1 MESQE
6 SQPERQSDQEVRLIK
21 SASVVAIATF
31 LSRITGFLRD
41 MLFAKLLGA
50 SIASDAFYVAF
61 RIPNMLRELL
71 AEGSISAGFIPVF
84 TEYLTKRS
92 REEAASLARAAFT
105 LLFLI
110 LIVIV
115 GIGILLT
122 PELLHLIAPGF
133 GKDPNLF
140 ALTTRLTRVMF
151 PFLLFI
157 SLAALT
163 MGILNSVHR
172 FGPPA
177 ISSALCNIVM
187 IFFILFPFYPQPVFL
202 AAIGV
207 IAGGFC
213 QFAMQIPAVK
223 KEGFAL
229 SFQWPIFPLHPGLF
243 QIGKL
248 ILPITLS
255 LSVTQINILVS
266 TIVAST
272 LASGSVSYLYYAM
285 RLIHF
290 PLGIFGVAL
299 ATVLLPTLSVQ
310 AAKADYT
317 GLRQSLSFGLR
328 LIFFIMAPAMA
339 GLIFLRVPIV
349 HLLFEH
355 GVFNHLAT
363 IETSEAL
370 LYYAIGLWA
379 FAGVRVVVPV
389 FYSLQDTKTPVKV
402 AIIAM
407 VLNVVLSFSLA
418 VPLQHKGLAAATSLS
433 AIFNFVV
440 LVVLLRKKI
449 GQIDA
454 KRIAFSHLK
463 VLFGAIC
470 MMPPALFIS
479 KMPLWDTPQH
489 WMEKIGLL
497 TIAIVFSTAIYF
509 MTQAILKSEELIFLK
524 NTLQKRLNRA

>member
-1 MESQE
+1 MESQDK
-6 SQPERQSDQEVRLIK
+6 QSDTEVKLVK
-21 SASVVAIATF
+21 SASVVAVSTF

-41 MLFAKLLGA
+41 MLFAKILGA
-50 SIASDAFYVAF
+50 GIASDAFYVAF
-61 RIPNMLRELL
+61 RIPNMLRELM

-92 REEAASLARAAFT
+92 KQEAALLARAAFT
-105 LLFLI
+105 LLFVI
-110 LIVIV
+110 LIVMV
-115 GIGILLT
+115 GIGLVFT
-122 PELLHLIAPGF
+122 PQILHLIAPGF
-133 GKDPNLF
+133 GNNPELF
-140 ALTTRLTRVMF
+140 ALTTGLTRVMF

-177 ISSALCNIVM
+177 ISSAICNIVM
-187 IFFILFPFYPQPVFL
+187 ILFIVFPFYPAPVFS

-207 IAGGFC
+207 VAGGFC
-213 QFAMQIPAVK
+213 QWAIQIPAVK
-223 KEGFAL
+223 KEGFSL
-229 SFQWPIFPLHPGLF
+229 SFLWPIFPIHPGLI

-248 ILPITLS
+248 IFPITIS

-266 TIVAST
+266 TLIAST
-272 LASGSVSYLYYAM
+272 LAKGSVSYLYYAM

-299 ATVLLPTLSVQ
+299 ATVLLPTLSTQ
-310 AAKADYT
+310 AAKLDYT

-339 GLIFLRVPIV
+339 GLILLKVPIV

-355 GVFNHLAT
+355 GAFDHLAT
-363 IETSEAL
+363 EETAQAI

-389 FYSLQDTKTPVKV
+389 FYSLQDTKTPVRV
-402 AIIAM
+402 AVIAM
-407 VLNVVLSFSLA
+407 ILNAILSFTLA
-418 VPLQHKGLAAATSLS
+418 IPMQHKGLALATSVS
-433 AIFNFVV
+433 AIFNFVI
-440 LVVLLRKKI
+440 LVILLRKKI

-454 KRIAFSHLK
+454 KRIVYSHLK
-463 VLFGAIC
+463 VIFGTLCII
-470 MMPPALFIS
+470 PSTLYIS
-479 KMPLWDTPQH
+479 SISIWNAPGNWT
-489 WMEKIGLL
+489 EKSVLL
-497 TIAIVFSTAIYF
+497 AIAIFASIIIYF
-509 MTQAILKSEELIFLK
+509 IIHAILKSEELIFLK
-524 NTLQKRLNRA
+524 NLVQKRLTG

>member
-6 SQPERQSDQEVRLIK
+6 KQSDTEVKLVK
-21 SASVVAIATF
+21 AASVVAIATF

-41 MLFAKLLGA
+41 MLFAKILGA
-50 SIASDAFYVAF
+50 GIVSDAFYVAF
-61 RIPNMLRELL
+61 RIPNMLRELM

-84 TEYLTKRS
+84 KEYLTKRS
-92 REEAASLARAAFT
+92 HEEAATLARAAFT
-105 LLFLI
+105 LLFLVLVI
-110 LIVIV
+110 IV

-122 PELLHLIAPGF
+122 PEILYLIAPGF
-133 GKDPNLF
+133 SEKRDLMS
-140 ALTTRLTRVMF
+140 LSVSLTRVMF

-177 ISSALCNIVM
+177 ISSAVCNIVM
-187 IFFILFPFYPQPVFL
+187 ILFIVFPFYPVPVFS

-207 IAGGFC
+207 VVGGLC
-213 QFAMQIPAVK
+213 QFAVQLPAVK
-223 KEGFAL
+223 KEGFSL
-229 SFQWPIFPLHPGLF
+229 SFVWPIFPIHPGLV
-243 QIGKL
+243 QMMKL
-248 ILPITLS
+248 LVPITIA

-266 TIVAST
+266 TLVAST
-272 LASGSVSYLYYAM
+272 LAQGSVSYLYYAM

-299 ATVLLPTLSVQ
+299 ATVLLPTMSAQ
-310 AAKADYT
+310 AAQRDYEK
-317 GLRQSLSFGLR
+317 LRDSLSFGLR

-355 GVFNHLAT
+355 GVFDKIATEGTALAVF
-363 IETSEAL
+363 
-370 LYYAIGLWA
+370 YYAIGLWA

-389 FYSLQDTKTPVKV
+389 FYSLQDTKTPVKIAV
-402 AIIAM
+402 IAM
-407 VLNVVLSFSLA
+407 ILNVILSFALA
-418 VPLQHKGLAAATSLS
+418 IPFQHGGLALATSVS

-449 GQIDA
+449 GQIGA
-454 KRIAFSHLK
+454 KRIVYSHLK
-463 VLFGAIC
+463 VIVGALCMIPSSLYISSTSVWNAPGNWTEKSLFLA
-470 MMPPALFIS
+470 M
-479 KMPLWDTPQH
+479 
-489 WMEKIGLL
+489 
-497 TIAIVFSTAIYF
+497 AIVGAMFIYLV
-509 MTQAILKSEELIFLK
+509 TQALLKSEELIFLK
-524 NTLQKRLNRA
+524 SIIQKRLTG

>member
-6 SQPERQSDQEVRLIK
+6 KQSDTEEKIVK
-21 SASVVAIATF
+21 SASVISVSTF

-41 MLFAKLLGA
+41 MLFAKILGA

-61 RIPNMLRELL
+61 RIPNLLRELM

-92 REEAASLARAAFT
+92 RTDAALLARATFT

-110 LIVIV
+110 LLVIV
-115 GIGILLT
+115 GIGIIFA
-122 PELLHLIAPGF
+122 PALLHLIAPGF
-133 GKDPNLF
+133 LDNPELF
-140 ALTTRLTRVMF
+140 ALATALTRVMF

-163 MGILNSVHR
+163 MGILNSTHR

-177 ISSALCNIVM
+177 ISSAVCNIVM
-187 IFFILFPFYPQPVFL
+187 ILFIVFPFYSTPIFS

-207 IAGGFC
+207 VAGGFC
-213 QFAMQIPAVK
+213 QWAIQLPAVK
-223 KEGFAL
+223 KEGFSL
-229 SFQWPIFPLHPGLF
+229 SFLWPIFPLHPGLIT
-243 QIGKL
+243 IGKL
-248 ILPITLS
+248 IVPITIS

-266 TIVAST
+266 TLVAST
-272 LASGSVSYLYYAM
+272 LAGGSVSYLYYAM

-299 ATVLLPTLSVQ
+299 ATVLLPTLSAQ
-310 AAKADYT
+310 AAKSDDA

-339 GLIFLRVPIV
+339 GLIFLRVPVV

-355 GVFNHLAT
+355 GVFDKLAT
-363 IETSEAL
+363 EGTAQAV

-389 FYSLQDTKTPVKV
+389 FYSMQDTKTPMKV
-402 AIIAM
+402 AVLAM
-407 VLNVVLSFSLA
+407 ISNVILNFVLA
-418 VPLQHKGLAAATSLS
+418 IPLQHRGLALATSLS
-433 AIFNFVV
+433 AIFNFII
-440 LVVLLRKKI
+440 LVILLRKKI
-449 GQIDA
+449 GRIDA
-454 KRIAFSHLK
+454 KRIVFSHIK
-463 VLFGAIC
+463 VILGTIC
-470 MMPPALFIS
+470 MIPPALFTS
-479 KMPLWDTPQH
+479 NMSLWNASGN
-489 WMEKIGLL
+489 WIEKSVLL
-497 TIAIVFSTAIYF
+497 TITIVVSITIYF
-509 MTQAILKSEELIFLK
+509 ITQAILKSEELMFLK
-524 NTLQKRLNRA
+524 NTAKTRFKRAY

>member
-6 SQPERQSDQEVRLIK
+6 KQTAKQAHTEAKLVK
-21 SASVVAIATF
+21 AASVVAVSTL

-41 MLFAKLLGA
+41 MLFAKMLGA

-61 RIPNMLRELL
+61 RIPNLFRELM

-84 TEYLTKRS
+84 TEYLTKQS

-110 LIVIV
+110 LIIIV
-115 GIGILLT
+115 GIGIFFA
-122 PELLHLIAPGF
+122 PALLHFIAPGF
-133 GKDPNLF
+133 TDKPELL
-140 ALTTRLTRVMF
+140 ALTIALTRVMF
-151 PFLLFI
+151 PFLMFI

-163 MGILNSVHR
+163 MGILNSMHR

-177 ISSALCNIVM
+177 ISSAVCNIVM
-187 IFFILFPFYPQPVFL
+187 ILFILFPFYPTPVFS

-207 IAGGFC
+207 VTGGFC
-213 QFAMQIPAVK
+213 QFAIQLPAVK
-223 KEGFAL
+223 KEGFSL
-229 SFQWPIFPLHPGLF
+229 SFQRPILPPHPGLIT
-243 QIGKL
+243 IGKL
-248 ILPITLS
+248 ILPITIS

-266 TIVAST
+266 TQVAST
-272 LASGSVSYLYYAM
+272 LAKGSVSYLYYAM

-299 ATVLLPTLSVQ
+299 ATVLLPTLSAQ
-310 AAKADYT
+310 AVKLDYA

-339 GLIFLRVPIV
+339 GLIFLKVPIV

-355 GVFNHLAT
+355 GVFDKLAT
-363 IETSEAL
+363 EGTAQAV

-402 AIIAM
+402 AIFAM
-407 VLNVVLSFSLA
+407 IFNLILSYTLA
-418 VPLQHKGLAAATSLS
+418 IPLQHKGLALATSLS
-433 AIFNFVV
+433 AIFNFLM
-440 LVVLLRKKI
+440 LVILLRKKI

-454 KRIAFSHLK
+454 KRIVVSHLK
-463 VLFGAIC
+463 VIFGAIC
-470 MMPPALFIS
+470 MTPLLLFTSNMALWGS
-479 KMPLWDTPQH
+479 PGNWA
-489 WMEKIGLL
+489 EKSILL
-497 TIAIVFSTAIYF
+497 TIIMVFSITIYLIAQ
-509 MTQAILKSEELIFLK
+509 TLLKSEEIIFLK
-524 NTLQKRLNRA
+524 NIVQARLKRA

>member
-6 SQPERQSDQEVRLIK
+6 KQSDTEVKLVK
-21 SASVVAIATF
+21 TASVVAVSTF

-41 MLFAKLLGA
+41 MLFAKILGA
-50 SIASDAFYVAF
+50 GIASDAFYVAF
-61 RIPNMLRELL
+61 RIPNMLRELM

-92 REEAASLARAAFT
+92 RQEAASLARAAFT
-105 LLFLI
+105 LLFFI
-110 LIVIV
+110 LTIIV
-115 GIGILLT
+115 GIGILFT
-122 PELLHLIAPGF
+122 PQILHIIAPGF
-133 GKDPNLF
+133 VDNPERF
-140 ALTTRLTRVMF
+140 ALTITLTRVMF

-163 MGILNSVHR
+163 MGILNSTHR

-177 ISSALCNIVM
+177 ISSAVCNIVM
-187 IFFILFPFYPQPVFL
+187 ILFILFPFYPKPIFS

-207 IAGGFC
+207 VFGGLC
-213 QFAMQIPAVK
+213 QFAVQLPAVK
-223 KEGFAL
+223 KEGFSL
-229 SFQWPIFPLHPGLF
+229 SFQWPIFPLHPGLI
-243 QIGKL
+243 QIIKL
-248 ILPITLS
+248 ILPITIS
-255 LSVTQINILVS
+255 LSVTQVNILVS

-272 LASGSVSYLYYAM
+272 LAKGSVSYLYYAM

-299 ATVLLPTLSVQ
+299 ATVLLPTLSAQ
-310 AAKADYT
+310 AAKGDHA

-339 GLIFLRVPIV
+339 GLILLKVPIV

-355 GVFNHLAT
+355 GVFDRLAT
-363 IETSEAL
+363 EGTAQAV

-402 AIIAM
+402 AITAM
-407 VLNVVLSFSLA
+407 ILNVILSFALA
-418 VPLQHKGLAAATSLS
+418 IPMQHGGLALATSIS
-433 AIFNFVV
+433 AIFNFVI

-449 GQIDA
+449 GSIDA
-454 KRIAFSHLK
+454 KRIAYSHLK
-463 VLFGAIC
+463 VILGTLC
-470 MMPPALFIS
+470 MIPSTLYIS
-479 KMPLWDTPQH
+479 SMALWDSPGH
-489 WMEKIGLL
+489 WTEKTILL
-497 TIAIVFSTAIYF
+497 AIAIVTSIVIYCI
-509 MTQAILKSEELIFLK
+509 THAILKSEELIFLK
-524 NTLQKRLNRA
+524 NTIQKRLKRA